1 MGGYVEY
8 ESKCESKCEDTMDI
22 ASIPRIESIVLT
34 GLDFS
39 MNPEKV
45 RFEAQKD
52 FIKGLPE
59 TKVMHIIKSLAVMVY
74 NQEKMT
80 PFYHSNVCDVRNPLA
95 FFLCAVHR
103 QQAPQPKTHARH
115 TSNSSQL
122 SNSNTTNTVACK
134 SASNG
139 GKKTCELPKLSTTSM
154 LPLGNWDCLYYA
166 LVAEIWKLHSDL
178 QDRFGFGCENGT
190 TPIHYRGRDGMTQD
204 PITPI
209 DLASLL
215 ETAWYALMDHRLVAT
230 LDNAVRM
237 KSRDQL
243 AKHQGESDDFDAG
256 DKAPVLYGLIDVN
269 ALDPDTIIHVL
280 WEKYRAEVDEACV
293 ENFEDESMLSAYR
306 AKQYAKQ
313 IEESLK
319 DDAPLTST
327 KTCKCHRACVCKLK
341 CDVYA
346 DECTCNHEYIYRL
359 LEEHEIQ
366 GNIPIKFIKDDGS
379 KAYPFIGATSHTM
392 AQMLIPVS
400 AETNTF
406 AVQSSYK
413 ILDGFGTDGRQSANK
428 TRKRTNTNNSE
439 LAYVP
444 DSKTFRAAKDAYP
457 LGFYGR
463 DSGQRYPKISSQ
475 GTMTSSRRPSA
486 DNESHPFDGVSM
498 PSRKP
503 VPASTPA
510 SASPASVTYPA
521 IPVSQSQSM
530 FTQSFPAPGAGNPRD
545 TSKENKKSSAKA
557 SRDPA
562 DDYVGLLS
570 EHPSATDYAE
580 QYSTSNE
587 PFPKLIRSVTTSP
600 PRKAKSSKTTNDL
613 LNLKSSNT
621 TTGAF
626 PTLKALNKPQPPLP
640 EPDFISPKPAV
651 KQRYVSAGGNT
662 PLSERTEISGPV
674 FTTTPHS
681 KTIGRP
687 VTKDELEAKMSD
699 PEWVIRNFGESA
711 LGAMSPPRRTSN
723 EDEPRASTSVSKR
736 NSGGRVSDESGRET
750 PFDKRDRTSSGASKR
765 EKLKRIFSRK
775 ESISETEY

>member
-1 MGGYVEY
+1 MGGHVEY
-8 ESKCESKCEDTMDI
+8 ESKCENKMDI
-22 ASIPRIESIVLT
+22 ESIPRIESIVLT

-39 MNPEKV
+39 MKPERARYEV
-45 RFEAQKD
+45 QQG

-80 PFYHSNVCDVRNPLA
+80 PFYHDNVCGVRNPLA

-103 QQAPQPKTHARH
+103 QQAPQPKTHTRH

-122 SNSNTTNTVACK
+122 SASNNDNTAGTVSCK
-134 SASNG
+134 SAANG
-139 GKKTCELPKLSTTSM
+139 GEKTCELPKLSTTSM

-166 LVAEIWKLHSDL
+166 LVAKIWKLHSDL

-190 TPIHYRGRDGMTQD
+190 MPLHYRGPDCSETQQ
-204 PITPI
+204 PITAI
-209 DLASLL
+209 DLASML
-215 ETAWYALMDHRLVAT
+215 ESAWYALMDHRLVAT

-237 KSRDQL
+237 KNRDQL
-243 AKHQGESDDFDAG
+243 ANHQDDTNLGAS
-256 DKAPVLYGLIDVN
+256 PPTVYGLMDVN
-269 ALDPDTIIHVL
+269 ALDPDTITYVL
-280 WEKYRAEVDEACV
+280 WEKYRAEVDEAV
-293 ENFEDESMLSAYR
+293 LENFEDESMLSACR

-313 IEESLK
+313 IEESL
-319 DDAPLTST
+319 DEDAPLTST

-341 CDVYA
+341 CDVDA
-346 DECTCNHEYIYRL
+346 DECTCNHEYIYRT

-366 GNIPIKFIKDDGS
+366 GSSAIKYIKDNGM
-379 KAYPFIGATSHTM
+379 KAYQFMGVTSNTM
-392 AQMLIPVS
+392 AQMQVPMI
-400 AETNTF
+400 AETNAF

-444 DSKTFRAAKDAYP
+444 DSKTFRVAKDAYP

-662 PLSERTEISGPV
+662 PLSERTEIPGPV

-736 NSGGRVSDESGRET
+736 NSGGRVPDESGRET

>member
-1 MGGYVEY
+1 MGGHVEY
-8 ESKCESKCEDTMDI
+8 EKKDAMDCDMDI

-39 MNPEKV
+39 MNPEKARCEV
-45 RFEAQKD
+45 ERG
-52 FIKGLPE
+52 FIVGFPE
-59 TKVMHIIKSLAVMVY
+59 IKVMHIIKSLAVMVY

-80 PFYHSNVCDVRNPLA
+80 PFYHDDVCEVRNPLA

-103 QQAPQPKTHARH
+103 QQAPQPKTHTRH

-122 SNSNTTNTVACK
+122 SNSSNTNTVTVACK
-134 SASNG
+134 PAATG
-139 GKKTCELPKLSTTSM
+139 AKKTCELPKLSTTSM

-190 TPIHYRGRDGMTQD
+190 QPLHYRGPDCSESQQ
-204 PITPI
+204 PITAI

-215 ETAWYALMDHRLVAT
+215 ETAWYQLMDHRLVAT
-230 LDNAVRM
+230 LDNAVR
-237 KSRDQL
+237 K
-243 AKHQGESDDFDAG
+243 KHEHELQANNQDNTNAG
-256 DKAPVLYGLIDVN
+256 GSPPTVYGLIDVN
-269 ALDPDTIIHVL
+269 ALDPDTITHVL
-280 WEKYRAEVDEACV
+280 WEKYRAEVDQAV
-293 ENFEDESMLSAYR
+293 LENFEDESMLSAYR

-313 IEESLK
+313 IEESLE

-327 KTCKCHRACVCKLK
+327 KVCQCHRACVCKLK
-341 CDVYA
+341 CDDDA
-346 DECTCNHEYIYRL
+346 DGCTCNHEHIYRT
-359 LEEHEIQ
+359 LEEHGIQ
-366 GNIPIKFIKDDGS
+366 GHIPIKFVKDNGS
-379 KAYPFIGATSHTM
+379 KAYPFIGATSNTM
-392 AQMLIPVS
+392 AQMLIPLS
-400 AETNTF
+400 AEKNTF
-406 AVQSSYK
+406 SVQSYK
-413 ILDGFGTDGRQSANK
+413 ILDGYGTDCRQSANK

-475 GTMTSSRRPSA
+475 STAPSSRRPSA
-486 DNESHPFDGVSM
+486 DAESHPFDGLAM

-503 VPASTPA
+503 VPTPTPA
-510 SASPASVTYPA
+510 SASPGLVTYPA

-545 TSKENKKSSAKA
+545 TSTEKKKSSKV

-570 EHPSATDYAE
+570 EHPSATNYAE
-580 QYSTSNE
+580 QYSTDNE

-600 PRKAKSSKTTNDL
+600 PRKAKSSKITNDL
-613 LNLKSSNT
+613 LHLKSSNT

-640 EPDFISPKPAV
+640 EPDFIFPKPAV

-662 PLSERTEISGPV
+662 PLSQRTEIPGPV
-674 FTTTPHS
+674 FTTTPPS
-681 KTIGRP
+681 EAVGRP
-687 VTKDELEAKMSD
+687 ITKEEVKAKMSD
-699 PEWVIRNFGESA
+699 PEWVLRNFGESA
-711 LGAMSPPRRTSN
+711 LVAMSPPRRTSN
-723 EDEPRASTSVSKR
+723 EDEPRDTTSTSKR
-736 NSGGRVSDESGRET
+736 TSRGRVSDESGRET
-750 PFDKRDRTSSGASKR
+750 PYDKRDRTSSGASKR
-765 EKLKRIFSRK
+765 EKLKRNFSRK